1 MFLVGEM
8 LGAIGLVLGSLLAA
22 GLVCWMATSVAD
34 RLHHHN
40 WAGFFVLAILAATL
54 LAGLAHS
61 DFIKLGL
68 TYGVFG
74 ALALILASRMNKG
87 SSNHPNQDNK

>member
-1 MFLVGEM
+1 MFLVSEM
-8 LGAIGLVLGSLLAA
+8 LEAISLVLGSLLAA
-22 GLVCWMATSVAD
+22 GIVCWFATEVAG
-34 RLHHHN
+34 RLHRHA
-40 WAGFFVLAILAATL
+40 WAGFFVIAVLAATL

-68 TYGVFG
+68 SYGMFG

-87 SSNHPNQDNK
+87 SSNRLNREK